1 MATKIN
7 LNKELVRISLDL
19 EDALREII
27 VNEGLVDT
35 GKLRDSVSVEVN
47 DNEIIISTEDYY
59 KYLDNDYALTQQFE
73 NSPLFNNAIK
83 RLEEGLV
90 ENIENNLKQ

>member
-1 MATKIN
+1 MATKIS

-59 KYLDNDYALTQQFE
+59 KYLDNDYTLTQQFE

>member
-1 MATKIN
+1 
-7 LNKELVRISLDL
+7 
-19 EDALREII
+19 
-27 VNEGLVDT
+27 
-35 GKLRDSVSVEVN
+35 
-47 DNEIIISTEDYY
+47 
-59 KYLDNDYALTQQFE
+59 LDNDYTLTQQFE